1 MFLKK
6 FKMSPFFPTIPT
18 SPNRGWFVPPFGGI
32 PWWVYLAAAL
42 PVLLVTILLFMD
54 QQITA
59 VIVNRKEHKL
69 KILALVAVR
78 KALDLIFFQHD
89 LSFLDDVIPEKDKK
103 KKGR

>member
-69 KILALVAVR
+69 KGTESNWYL
-78 KALDLIFFQHD
+78 
-89 LSFLDDVIPEKDKK
+89 FLHPH
-103 KKGR
+103 RSWLWLL